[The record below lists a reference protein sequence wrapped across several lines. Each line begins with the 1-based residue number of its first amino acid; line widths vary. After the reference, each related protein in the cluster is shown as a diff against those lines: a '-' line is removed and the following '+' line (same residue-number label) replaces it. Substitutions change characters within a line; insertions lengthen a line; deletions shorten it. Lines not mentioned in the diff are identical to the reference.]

1 MTCKLGI
8 SDAHRLACRD
18 SKRTLGEKHFHVHC
32 TCTMHPNPIPYT
44 APSRYYQ
51 GVPMCR
57 VWCPWPKVSF
67 NRRTPRQ
74 KKCNPPLA
82 RAAGT
87 PQEQYP
93 QWILSWYSIRV
104 TSKFG
109 IGGAAHVT
117 CRCVR
122 IFLQA
127 LTRRHVSCATCR
139 RSTQDRHHYRS
150 GGSARRMVPRRFRS
164 DQPFGRY
171 SRKCL
176 DTQTS
181 QLKCRSLTSFSPPTT
196 HKLQ

>member
-1 MTCKLGI
+1 MPSLVSLAQSFLKPADPTSKNVIRLWRVQL
-8 SDAHRLACRD
+8 APHRN
-18 SKRTLGEKHFHVHC
+18 E
-32 TCTMHPNPIPYT
+32 
-44 APSRYYQ
+44 
-51 GVPMCR
+51 
-57 VWCPWPKVSF
+57 
-67 NRRTPRQ
+67 
-74 KKCNPPLA
+74 
-82 RAAGT
+82 
-87 PQEQYP
+87 YP

-127 LTRRHVSCATCR
+127 FTRRHVSRATCR

-150 GGSARRMVPRRFRS
+150 GGSARRMVPRRSRL

-181 QLKCRSLTSFSPPTT
+181 QLKCRSVTFLQPT
-196 HKLQ
+196 HYA